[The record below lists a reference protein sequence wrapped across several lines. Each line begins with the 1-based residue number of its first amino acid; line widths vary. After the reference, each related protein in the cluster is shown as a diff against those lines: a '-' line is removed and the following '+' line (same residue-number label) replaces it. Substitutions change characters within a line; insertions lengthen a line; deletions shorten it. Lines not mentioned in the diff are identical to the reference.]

1 MVGLWLIL
9 LSLAVPPNTDALTM
23 DYSNRIE
30 QIHSSVQRGID
41 NYNKELGSDWI
52 FALYKIPGFTAETD
66 CLKSENKKIE
76 ECAFQDKGE
85 EHCSVAVSAK
95 EDMNSVPVCN
105 NDMIAVPRGRKV
117 LGRIYCS
124 RPGSCS
130 PF

>member
-1 MVGLWLIL
+1 
-9 LSLAVPPNTDALTM
+9 M

-52 FALYKIPGFTAETD
+52 FALYKIPGFTAKAESDPEFVHFFIKETD